1 MPEKLL
7 SDSQQVPYQAYKS
20 KRHSRN
26 LSNPTHVLNGFASNG
41 VALAVPRPRPS
52 SFMGTPSSFGS
63 AEFGTEDKVEIA
75 VIEPKDDAL
84 KLPEPT
90 NGTAPPLVKDNE
102 VPPISPT
109 GPLPLTLNEDGNKEI
124 LVETTLK
131 EQGMPPTDDTTP
143 PTSPLPIPQTPT
155 STPSSLASSP
165 SNESSTASSST
176 PTKSP
181 QPPGKRVST
190 FRRVPLRPSRA
201 PLPSSPLRPA
211 GALPST
217 GRVLSSSSSRTA
229 VDHGAPS
236 AEPRSR
242 VTSPTPGPPIP
253 AKEEVIPSQSQ
264 AASTPSSSSHSVG
277 PNLRVQ
283 TIVARPAPDATL
295 PIVPPARGSS
305 LNQTSSTPPPPPPPP
320 AQLQSRPSSSST
332 PISSAPTSPRPAMSS
347 LPSRIQAPYRP
358 GFQPKGVY
366 RPRTDE
372 FFDARREAHNSGSLR
387 IERTKLERR
396 LEKLIALHFPEKE
409 EQHALQRPSA
419 GNHRRS
425 SFFDLDL
432 SDLKSMDPSGLWKN
446 MMMQGTSSSGGKGD
460 IRAAEQRI
468 TPWEDDSAVNKCPLC
483 RASFHPLTNRKHH
496 CRLCGQIV
504 CALPVKNPQRP
515 VTCSLLFVVDK
526 NTRMIE
532 EVSEGVDYGVR
543 KRRTSTVDAKGS
555 RGGSLQDEE
564 EKFLKGVR
572 MCRTCRPILTRQ
584 QYQQETT
591 HVPAFVRLY
600 DMFITLEKEIEASLP
615 QFEELLLSL
624 TTDDHPTK
632 EAMAARKRLLE
643 AFAQYDA
650 LSKRIRN
657 LPCPSG
663 PGSSQDRVQMAVMTR
678 ANLFLQKHMF
688 PLQTIPKKSK
698 PSSSTPTPT
707 RENGPAI
714 DPDSKLALALQPL
727 LEQEALLESFIEE
740 ANAHRKFEDV
750 KTLQANLKEI
760 RSEIDRIVANSGDH
774 PR

>member
-1 MPEKLL
+1 
-7 SDSQQVPYQAYKS
+7 
-20 KRHSRN
+20 
-26 LSNPTHVLNGFASNG
+26 
-41 VALAVPRPRPS
+41 RP
-52 SFMGTPSSFGS
+52 
-63 AEFGTEDKVEIA
+63 V
-75 VIEPKDDAL
+75 
-84 KLPEPT
+84 
-90 NGTAPPLVKDNE
+90 
-102 VPPISPT
+102 
-109 GPLPLTLNEDGNKEI
+109 
-124 LVETTLK
+124 
-131 EQGMPPTDDTTP
+131 
-143 PTSPLPIPQTPT
+143 
-155 STPSSLASSP
+155 
-165 SNESSTASSST
+165 
-176 PTKSP
+176 
-181 QPPGKRVST
+181 
-190 FRRVPLRPSRA
+190 
-201 PLPSSPLRPA
+201 
-211 GALPST
+211 
-217 GRVLSSSSSRTA
+217 
-229 VDHGAPS
+229 
-236 AEPRSR
+236 
-242 VTSPTPGPPIP
+242 
-253 AKEEVIPSQSQ
+253 
-264 AASTPSSSSHSVG
+264 
-277 PNLRVQ
+277 
-283 TIVARPAPDATL
+283 
-295 PIVPPARGSS
+295 
-305 LNQTSSTPPPPPPPP
+305 
-320 AQLQSRPSSSST
+320 
-332 PISSAPTSPRPAMSS
+332 MSS

-446 MMMQGTSSSGGKGD
+446 MMMQGTSSIGGKGD
-460 IRAAEQRI
+460 IRG
-468 TPWEDDSAVNKCPLC
+468 T
-483 RASFHPLTNRKHH
+483 KHH

-543 KRRTSTVDAKGS
+543 KRRTSTVDVKGS
-555 RGGSLQDEE
+555 KGGSLQDEE

-584 QYQQETT
+584 QYQQEST
-591 HVPAFVRLY
+591 HLPAFVRLY

-707 RENGPAI
+707 RENGAAI

-760 RSEIDRIVANSGDH
+760 RTEIDRIVANSGDH

>member
-63 AEFGTEDKVEIA
+63 AEFATEDKVEIA
-75 VIEPKDDAL
+75 EIEPEDDPL
-84 KLPEPT
+84 KPLEPT
-90 NGTAPPLVKDNE
+90 NSTATPSVKAVVVDSGI
-102 VPPISPT
+102 PPISPT
-109 GPLPLTLNEDGNKEI
+109 DSLPATLNGNGNQGTVAEES
-124 LVETTLK
+124 LR
-131 EQGMPPTDDTTP
+131 EQRNPPTDDMTP

-155 STPSSLASSP
+155 SAASSLASSP
-165 SNESSTASSST
+165 SNESSAASSST

-181 QPPGKRVST
+181 QPPSKRMST
-190 FRRVPLRPSRA
+190 FRRVPLRSSRT

-211 GALPST
+211 AALPST
-217 GRVLSSSSSRTA
+217 GRVLSSSSSRTV
-229 VDHGAPS
+229 VDHGAPPTD
-236 AEPRSR
+236 PRSR
-242 VTSPTPGPPIP
+242 VTSLTP
-253 AKEEVIPSQSQ
+253 AKEEV
-264 AASTPSSSSHSVG
+264 ATTPSSSSRPMDS
-277 PNLRVQ
+277 NLRVE
-283 TIVARPAPDATL
+283 TNVAQPA
-295 PIVPPARGSS
+295 PIVPPPRVSS
-305 LNQTSSTPPPPPPPP
+305 LNQTTTPPPPAPP
-320 AQLQSRPSSSST
+320 APLQSRPSSSST
-332 PISSAPTSPRPAMSS
+332 PISSAPTSPRPGLSS

-409 EQHALQRPSA
+409 EQQQQALQRPSA
-419 GNHRRS
+419 GNNRRS

-446 MMMQGTSSSGGKGD
+446 MMMQGTSGSGGKGD

-543 KRRTSTVDAKGS
+543 KRRTSAVDAKGGKGV
-555 RGGSLQDEE
+555 GGLQDEE

-584 QYQQETT
+584 QYQQEST
-591 HVPAFVRLY
+591 HVPTFVRLY

-774 PR
+774 VR